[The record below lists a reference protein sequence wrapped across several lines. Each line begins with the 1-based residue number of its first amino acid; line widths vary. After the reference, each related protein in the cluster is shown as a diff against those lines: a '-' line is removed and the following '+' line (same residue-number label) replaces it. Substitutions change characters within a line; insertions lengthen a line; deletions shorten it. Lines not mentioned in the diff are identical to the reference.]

1 MTLQVNVAASSAA
14 ASSGSFEDQELLCK
28 QHGLN
33 SPITSPALP
42 VPITALRLA
51 EVLSLLTAKS
61 SSDGET
67 FYSIEKD
74 KALTTPS
81 NELPIAQ
88 AVAVPILLDSSGS
101 IVTSDSESSDSSDS
115 PSSSSSSSSTP
126 PKKRGLL
133 HRAFRKVSKFF
144 TRHSAAIANSTLC
157 VLSIASLTV
166 LVVFTGPFGG
176 ILLVLGGLAL
186 GAIVGGVIEARAY
199 HRRQSG
205 AAQEDASSAT
215 TTAGLEA
222 SSTTRSEE
230 ADEPE
235 PHSSS

>member
-115 PSSSSSSSSTP
+115 PSSSSTP

-133 HRAFRKVSKFF
+133 HRAFRKVGKFF
-144 TRHSAAIANSTLC
+144 CRHSAAIANTTLC

-215 TTAGLEA
+215 ATAGLEA

>member
-1 MTLQVNVAASSAA
+1 VTLQVNVAASSAA
-14 ASSGSFEDQELLCK
+14 ASSASFEDQELLCK

-67 FYSIEKD
+67 FYSIDKD
-74 KALTTPS
+74 KALATPS
-81 NELPIAQ
+81 DQLPIAQ

-115 PSSSSSSSSTP
+115 PSPSSSTP

-133 HRAFRKVSKFF
+133 QRAFRKVGKFF
-144 TRHSAAIANSTLC
+144 TKHSAAIANTTLC

-199 HRRQSG
+199 QRRQSG
-205 AAQEDASSAT
+205 AQDDAYSAT

-230 ADEPE
+230 ADEPG